1 MALDS
6 MHNRHSLLSNA
17 TARTHTEAAAEKL
30 RHVSSSKR
38 VKMVID
44 ADETVVQEGMQ
55 AGVDN
60 GTTTCAAST
69 CLLMV
74 VGAQLLSPDPIVAL
88 HAIKQTVLRPGND
101 VKLEREPFC
110 VAVRAEL
117 LRNGVK
123 ADEYTVNL
131 LFDTFDEDDSG
142 TVDFTEFMLGLG
154 KLVHGSVTEKLS
166 LMYVACS

>member
-1 MALDS
+1 M
-6 MHNRHSLLSNA
+6 
-17 TARTHTEAAAEKL
+17 
-30 RHVSSSKR
+30 
-38 VKMVID
+38 
-44 ADETVVQEGMQ
+44 
-55 AGVDN
+55 
-60 GTTTCAAST
+60 
-69 CLLMV
+69 
-74 VGAQLLSPDPIVAL
+74 